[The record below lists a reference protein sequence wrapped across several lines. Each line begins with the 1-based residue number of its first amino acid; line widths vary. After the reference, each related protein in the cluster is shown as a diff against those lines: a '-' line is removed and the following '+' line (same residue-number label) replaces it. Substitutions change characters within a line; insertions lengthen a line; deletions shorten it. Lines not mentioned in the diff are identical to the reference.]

1 MDLQTKNKIRRE
13 PLTTEEK
20 KKLKFI
26 LKVRLIIGAF
36 FGLPLTAGFILM
48 GTSITDDI
56 ISGTSDGMT
65 YFSLVLVIIVLFLII
80 RFVIPFY
87 KNSFKNLIRKDKLVV
102 DTIVISAAQ
111 RWTSKGY
118 KYSVQTE
125 YRSLDSWA
133 MTTVMQPSLHLRD
146 MSVNMP
152 ITIHCLEDNRVDIL
166 YIEKTKPS

>member
-1 MDLQTKNKIRRE
+1 MDFQTKNKIRKE
-13 PLTTEEK
+13 PLTPEEK

-26 LKVRLIIGAF
+26 LKVRIIIGAF

-48 GTSITDDI
+48 GTYITNDI

-65 YFSLVLVIIVLFLII
+65 YFSLVLVIIILFLII

-87 KNSFKNLIRKDKLVV
+87 KNSFKNLTRKDKLVV
-102 DTIVISAAQ
+102 DTIVISVTQ

-133 MTTVMQPSLHLRD
+133 MTTVMQPSLHLKD
-146 MSVNMP
+146 MRAKMP
-152 ITIHCLEDNRVDIL
+152 ITIHYLEDNRVDIL
-166 YIEKTKPS
+166 YIEKTKSS